1 MDPKKQSAIL
11 AEALRLIAERC
22 PRLRE
27 ACYWAGAS
35 AISIEETHHRQSF
48 DLDFH
53 TSKALV
59 DVRPLLTE
67 IQQAFPDRFEV
78 LTVPDEYGSGFK
90 GVLALSIEEKV
101 TIEVLSNYLDVPASE
116 LVESKLVP
124 GMKRINL
131 PRFLADKIQCIAERS
146 EARDLVDFLAI
157 LRHDP
162 GLTGPARE
170 ILANQDALILS
181 ERLLMWTDGA
191 IRDDLAV
198 YKDVNPEEA
207 MEARDLLLSCFK
219 TVG

>member
-1 MDPKKQSAIL
+1 MNPKKQSAVL
-11 AEALRLIAERC
+11 AEALRLVAERC

-53 TSKALV
+53 TIKALV

-67 IQQAFPDRFEV
+67 IQQAFPNRFEL

-101 TIEVLSNYLDVPASE
+101 TIEVLSNCQEVPASE

-146 EARDLVDFLAI
+146 EARDLVDFLAV

-162 GLTGPARE
+162 ELTRLARE

-181 ERLLMWTDGA
+181 ERLLMRTDGA
-191 IRDDLAV
+191 IRDDLSV

-207 MEARDLLLSCFK
+207 MEARDLLLSWLK
-219 TVG
+219 ADG

>member
-1 MDPKKQSAIL
+1 MDPKKQNAIL

-22 PRLRE
+22 PRLRKT
-27 ACYWAGAS
+27 CYWAGAS

-67 IQQAFPDRFEV
+67 IQQAFPNRFEV

-90 GVLALSIEEKV
+90 GVLVLSNEERV
-101 TIEVLSNYLDVPASE
+101 TIEVLSNYQDVPAGE
-116 LVESKLVP
+116 LVDSKLVP
-124 GMKRINL
+124 GMKRISL

-146 EARDLVDFLAI
+146 EARDLVDFTAL

-162 GLTGPARE
+162 ELSGLARE

-181 ERLLMWTDGA
+181 ERLLLWSGAA

-198 YKDVNPEEA
+198 YEDVNPEEA
-207 MEARDLLLSCFK
+207 LEARDLLLSWLK
-219 TVG
+219 TEG

>member
-27 ACYWAGAS
+27 TCYWAGAS

-59 DVRPLLTE
+59 DVRPLMTE
-67 IQQAFPDRFEV
+67 IQQAFPNRFEV

-90 GVLALSIEEKV
+90 GVLVLSNEEKV
-101 TIEVLSNYLDVPASE
+101 TVEVLSNYQDVPAGE

-131 PRFLADKIQCIAERS
+131 PRFLADKIQYIAERS
-146 EARDLVDFLAI
+146 EARDLVDFTAL
-157 LRHDP
+157 LGHDP
-162 GLTGPARE
+162 KLTGLARE

-181 ERLLMWTDGA
+181 ERLLLWSDAA
-191 IRDDLAV
+191 IRDDLSV
-198 YKDVNPEEA
+198 YEDVNPEEA
-207 MEARDLLLSCFK
+207 LEARDLLLSWLK
-219 TVG
+219 TEG